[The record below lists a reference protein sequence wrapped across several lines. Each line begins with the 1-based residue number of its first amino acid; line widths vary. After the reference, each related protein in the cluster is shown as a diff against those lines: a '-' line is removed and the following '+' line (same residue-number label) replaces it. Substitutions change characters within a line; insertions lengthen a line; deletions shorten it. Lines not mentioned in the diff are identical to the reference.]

1 MLVDTAFE
9 GRPTF
14 TIWSVSG
21 FYDLI
26 QEKKEKLQFEFG
38 VYWEFHRLPEIQ
50 ANQLSLSRTDLRA
63 RFMAWLGSRTI
74 LRAVA
79 KDCTVLVQKSRHLL
93 FTGLHRVWSPFFA
106 TL

>member
-1 MLVDTAFE
+1 MLVDMAFE
-9 GRPTF
+9 GWPTF

-50 ANQLSLSRTDLRA
+50 ANQLSLSRTE
-63 RFMAWLGSRTI
+63 GSVYG
-74 LRAVA
+74 VA
-79 KDCTVLVQKSRHLL
+79 
-93 FTGLHRVWSPFFA
+93 GLQDYPKGCS
-106 TL
+106 